1 MNGGKYSFC
10 ISKQTVI
17 SIKIIFI
24 TVFSESKNIIRIT
37 NFMTNVKIAVD
48 TLKSNYSD
56 LEALHIL

>member
-1 MNGGKYSFC
+1 MNDGKYSFC